1 MIIINHFYYL
11 YVYGFMEPKKWGSA
25 GFWEKSSA
33 FGRRVRGFAAGCAEG
48 LRKKVLKMDR
58 PVGRKVQRVLAV
70 PLRAHYKK
78 APTGIYQPKRH

>member
-1 MIIINHFYYL
+1 MGL
-11 YVYGFMEPKKWGSA
+11 CGVWGEVQRPSGAGSA
-25 GFWEKSSA
+25 ASPQ
-33 FGRRVRGFAAGCAEG
+33 AAPEG

-78 APTGIYQPKRH
+78 RRPGFISQRGIGKH

>member
-1 MIIINHFYYL
+1 MGL
-11 YVYGFMEPKKWGSA
+11 CGVCGEVQ
-25 GFWEKSSA
+25 
-33 FGRRVRGFAAGCAEG
+33 RLRAGCEEG

-78 APTGIYQPKRH
+78 APTGIYQPKRHREADSSKR